1 MKPGFSFLLLPLFLI
16 LPLQEID
23 VFWFPFFVTVTPA
36 EDCVPKFFRVYM
48 PGISGDD
55 LELPVCFNSF
65 LPKPLPKHVTV
76 KSIYGKT
83 WRMALRRCGG
93 DAERYML
100 LNGWKRIA
108 KDESLTTGNV
118 LEFQLDDDGSMC
130 FNFSIYEPLTMCKRL
145 RTTTS
150 VQETEDAD
158 DVLVLSDD
166 DDDDDFQDSDYS
178 CADDNDASAEDDDH
192 GVAAGDDH
200 VALDGS
206 DDDEDAEAN
215 HDDDRRYLD
224 DRSNAFFRVKINPKK
239 ISQLRIPSKVI
250 NDYGLSFSEAE
261 SINII
266 DPLVK
271 KFGKLTKKI
280 KVQTNGSVFIK
291 GYGAI
296 YRRNGVRSTD
306 KMICE
311 LKKAGNNN
319 VVHTIKFHVI
329 K

>member
-118 LEFQLDDDGSMC
+118 LEFQLDDDGSMFYALFC
-130 FNFSIYEPLTMCKRL
+130 
-145 RTTTS
+145 
-150 VQETEDAD
+150 D
-158 DVLVLSDD
+158 DL
-166 DDDDDFQDSDYS
+166 Q
-178 CADDNDASAEDDDH
+178 
-192 GVAAGDDH
+192 
-200 VALDGS
+200 
-206 DDDEDAEAN
+206 
-215 HDDDRRYLD
+215 
-224 DRSNAFFRVKINPKK
+224 
-239 ISQLRIPSKVI
+239 RIPSKVI

-261 SINII
+261 SLNII

>member
-1 MKPGFSFLLLPLFLI
+1 FLLLPLFLI
-16 LPLQEID
+16 LLLQEID
-23 VFWFPFFVTVTPA
+23 VLWFSFFVTVSPA

-65 LPKPLPKHVTV
+65 LPKPLPKNVTV
-76 KSIYGKT
+76 KSIYGKI

-118 LEFQLDDDGSMC
+118 LEFQLDDDGSLC
-130 FNFSIYEPLTMCKRL
+130 FSFSIYEPLTMCKRL
-145 RTTTS
+145 GTTTS

-158 DVLVLSDD
+158 NVLVLSDDD

-192 GVAAGDDH
+192 GVAAGDDD

-206 DDDEDAEAN
+206 DDDEAN
-215 HDDDRRYLD
+215 HDDERRYLD

-311 LKKAGNNN
+311 LKKAGNKN